1 MRVVIDR
8 TATMCVV
15 SLDAIPDGLGLEPSF
30 VSIHDH
36 DNDWYRA
43 F

>member
-1 MRVVIDR
+1 MRVVTDR

-15 SLDAIPDGLGLEPSF
+15 SADAIPDGLALEPSF
-30 VSIHDH
+30 VSIHDKN
-36 DNDWYRA
+36 NDWYRA